1 MEPLN
6 KGVLPVSN
14 RSWKRIILGFIFL
27 AFSIFYTVI
36 FYRQAS
42 FGDTMIFNIAH
53 LKSLGNI
60 FTSPINFN
68 YWNHSGSQI
77 NLFSPWLT
85 LLPGWLL
92 VKLNVFWGFGV
103 YLTALTLLT
112 FVSAY
117 FYMNKFS
124 HDTFEA
130 ILFSVIYT
138 FSFNRFNLVFQNQ
151 RIENYLVLIFLPM
164 VYYGAYL
171 FFKNRGWQTLVWGM
185 TLTVWTAPYMA
196 LAVFATILPVYI
208 LLIFTK
214 KAHHWRYWG
223 NLALNSLIALG
234 VTILT
239 TVGFIGPLV
248 NQQWSQ
254 KLIQDPI
261 KNIDYVKWFNN
272 LDFSTLQRY
281 LLLSIG
287 VLMALLVLMIFLQSR
302 FSYKV
307 LILEMIPL
315 PIVLLNKWNVS
326 GVDVSRMIMALQSIL
341 DLFLIIVVCRML
353 ILIFQEFPGIFKWLL
368 LLATM
373 TGGVFLICSQSMQL
387 TPEQTLSANPKVNY
401 EKFVVDYH
409 DVASH
414 GQNQFLVN
422 NRKTAVSFYTKEN
435 DYWVQY
441 YGTDSAN
448 LDLPVQNY
456 AGYGI
461 QLNNENVATHESYRQ
476 TISLRTHPGKNIVE
490 IHTRYDWIGIVS
502 LLLNLLGFILLSYF
516 SLKNVR
522 WKMKKLPENS

>member
-1 MEPLN
+1 M
-6 KGVLPVSN
+6 SN

-92 VKLNVFWGFGV
+92 VKLNVFWGFWV
-103 YLTALTLLT
+103 YLTILTFLT

-185 TLTVWTAPYMA
+185 ILTVWTAPYMA
-196 LAVFATILPVYI
+196 LAVFVTILSVYI

-214 KAHHWRYWG
+214 EAHHWRYWG
-223 NLALNSLIALG
+223 KLALNSLIALG

-239 TVGFIGPLV
+239 TIAFIGPLV

-272 LDFSTLQRY
+272 IDFSTLQRY

-315 PIVLLNKWNVS
+315 TIVLLNKWNVS

-373 TGGVFLICSQSMQL
+373 TGGVFLIYSQSMQL

-409 DVASH
+409 DAASH